1 MIFDNKSTLKYKEL
15 RSHNSVLT
23 ISKTLKETIAFL
35 RSIREV
41 RPQDKPLAPEVG
53 RQTSNYRESRF
64 TEADTSA
71 GRRGDEPEL
80 ESTPAG
86 VWRGH
91 RGERQTPGMQRRP
104 HFRELPPGPRG
115 TRGTRRPASAVE
127 ETPVVLPAG
136 AAHKAAFENAPDGS
150 VRLDKACPQ
159 VSSYRTHLQRLNQ
172 NLTYPKESTTPSSLW
187 RFRPT

>member
-1 MIFDNKSTLKYKEL
+1 MRL
-15 RSHNSVLT
+15 
-23 ISKTLKETIAFL
+23 
-35 RSIREV
+35 
-41 RPQDKPLAPEVG
+41 QDKPLAPEVG

-80 ESTPAG
+80 ESTPRREADSRDAAAAALPRAASRTAG
-86 VWRGH
+86 HSASGI
-91 RGERQTPGMQRRP
+91 
-104 HFRELPPGPRG
+104 
-115 TRGTRRPASAVE
+115 RRPASAVE

-159 VSSYRTHLQRLNQ
+159 VSSYRTHLPRLNQ

>member
-80 ESTPAG
+80 ESTPAE
-86 VWRGH
+86 RGRLQGCSGGRTSASCLQD
-91 RGERQTPGMQRRP
+91 RGALGIR
-104 HFRELPPGPRG
+104 H
-115 TRGTRRPASAVE
+115 PASAVE

-159 VSSYRTHLQRLNQ
+159 VSSYRTHLPRLNQ